1 MSDHTFQVRVSVKGW
16 SVVVRD
22 FDFHRFTKS
31 FVVLLFVIHPG
42 LDVSNDSEIHLN
54 S

>member
-1 MSDHTFQVRVSVKGW
+1 MSDHTLQVRVSEKVW
-16 SVVVRD
+16 SVVVRG
-22 FDFHRFTKS
+22 FDFHLFTKS
-31 FVVLLFVIHPG
+31 LVVLLFVIHPG